1 MNTHKGKMKFKGFRI
16 LLDNRCSYTL
26 ETRRLITILKPEE
39 EAMIQWNTQVGNI
52 TTDLR
57 IKIDL
62 TLPNFSATKIVMW
75 NCHVDNS
82 AKVRYYMILGRYL
95 LTALGSNPNF
105 SENLIKA
112 ENETLK
118 VSSAP
123 MVDLGT
129 YEFIYV
135 NTGIITPK

>member
-1 MNTHKGKMKFKGFRI
+1 MK
-16 LLDNRCSYTL
+16 CH
-26 ETRRLITILKPEE
+26 
-39 EAMIQWNTQVGNI
+39 TQAGNI
-52 TTDLR
+52 TTNLKV
-57 IKIDL
+57 KIYFTIPEL
-62 TLPNFSATKIVMW
+62 SATKIVMW

-129 YEFIYV
+129 YEFKGL
-135 NTGIITPK
+135 NKGKTTPK

>member
-1 MNTHKGKMKFKGFRI
+1 MKFKGFRI

-62 TLPNFSATKIVMW
+62 TLPDFSATKIVMW
-75 NCHVDNS
+75 NCHVDDSANS
-82 AKVRYYMILGRYL
+82 RYYIILGRKIL
-95 LTALGSNPNF
+95 IELGLNLEL
-105 SENLIKA
+105 SELVI
-112 ENETLK
+112 ESDDGTLQG
-118 VSSAP
+118 SSAT
-123 MVDLGT
+123 MVDLDT
-129 YEFIYV
+129 H
-135 NTGIITPK
+135 